1 MLAGK
6 VDNVADLAQS
16 ELKEFAIGTAINYET
31 LNSLANCE
39 SYIHIL
45 DGKLLCKPTEMDIEK
60 AIPKKT
66 TATSKKNLFTN
77 ISHLKPFVSV
87 TKNFISDLTRI
98 LDTSALSS

>member
-1 MLAGK
+1 MIAGK
-6 VDNVADLAQS
+6 VGNVADIAQN
-16 ELKEFAIGTAINYET
+16 ELKEFAIGIAINYET
-31 LNSLANCE
+31 LNRFTNYE

-60 AIPKKT
+60 MISKKI
-66 TATSKKNLFTN
+66 TATSKKNFFTN